1 MILKMGRRPWT
12 SHDLARAKTLRAQG
26 HSDLEIDRRL
36 GRRPGSTNLKFR
48 VVTPVRHNPE
58 GGPSTGSI
66 RAPDH
71 VLAERDA
78 RRDAADRR
86 DLTAAQFNDP
96 PPGFSE
102 LDRRKLHVVKPM
114 ETE

>member
-1 MILKMGRRPWT
+1 MKKILRRSWT
-12 SHDLARAKTLRAQG
+12 SSEVERAKSLRAEG
-26 HSDLEIDRRL
+26 HSYLEIDRRL
-36 GRRPGSTNLKFR
+36 NRRPGSTNLKL
-48 VVTPVRHNPE
+48 TYPEQPRHNPD
-58 GGPSTGSI
+58 GLTNFGSI

-86 DLTAAQFNDP
+86 DLTATQFNDP

-102 LDRRKLHVVKPM
+102 LDRRKLHIVKAP